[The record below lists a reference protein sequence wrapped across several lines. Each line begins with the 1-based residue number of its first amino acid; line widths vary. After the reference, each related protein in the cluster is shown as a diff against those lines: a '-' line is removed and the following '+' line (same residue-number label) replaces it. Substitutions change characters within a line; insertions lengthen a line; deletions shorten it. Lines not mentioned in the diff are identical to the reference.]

1 MGNVGPWEMMVI
13 AVVALLVFG
22 PNRLPELGRSLG
34 RALREFRRAS
44 RELREEVRRVV
55 DEEEPP
61 APPGGRGGGGGAPA
75 PVSGPARTPS
85 ADGAADAGTAPRAL
99 EMREDAV
106 EAPGKEERY

>member
-1 MGNVGPWEMMVI
+1 MGSVGPWEILVI

-44 RELREEVRRVV
+44 QELREEVRKAV

-61 APPGGRGGGGGAPA
+61 APRSAGPTRGEAHRPEAEEVGGARPEHA
-75 PVSGPARTPS
+75 RAETAGPPV
-85 ADGAADAGTAPRAL
+85 DG
-99 EMREDAV
+99 
-106 EAPGKEERY
+106 ERY